1 MTKSNRY
8 PSRALFACIALA
20 TCLIAINRSGL
31 GADAADLSRCASIKH
46 DAERLQCYDSAGR
59 KSDAEPIERLHE
71 PAAAPLKPASGT
83 HPPTA
88 LSVRW
93 ELEPETKQGLW
104 ALRPHQPTFFLP
116 VRYSNRTNDS
126 PQSPSQPV
134 SPSVPLDNTEAEFQF
149 SLKLKAGEN
158 LFGSDID
165 VWLGYTQQSQWQV
178 YNGEISR
185 PFRETDYQPE
195 VFFSLPTRYDF
206 LGLTGRFINLGLVHQ
221 SNGRAEPLS
230 RSWNRIYAQFGF
242 ERNGF
247 ALLVRPWYRLQEE
260 ASADNNPDIVHYMG
274 HGDVTAIY
282 QRGRQ
287 QFSLLA
293 RYNNGYGALQGTWSF
308 PIQERLM
315 GYVKVFNGYG
325 ETLIDYNWNQTTIGV
340 GILLMD
346 WL

>member
-1 MTKSNRY
+1 MTK
-8 PSRALFACIALA
+8 PSRHLTGALFACVALA
-20 TCLIAINRSGL
+20 TCLIGIHCTGL
-31 GADAADLSRCASIKH
+31 AADAADQSRCASIK
-46 DAERLQCYDSAGR
+46 DDQERLQCYDAAGGKSAT
-59 KSDAEPIERLHE
+59 DAIEHLHE
-71 PAAAPLKPASGT
+71 PPLVSLKPASGT
-83 HPPTA
+83 NPPTA

-116 VRYSNRTNDS
+116 VRYSNRPNDS

-134 SPSVPLDNTEAEFQF
+134 STSVPLDNTEAEFQF

-158 LFGSDID
+158 LFGSDVD

-178 YNGEISR
+178 YNGDISR

-230 RSWNRIYAQFGF
+230 RSWNRVYAQFGF
-242 ERNGF
+242 ERDGF
-247 ALLVRPWYRLQEE
+247 ALLVRPWYRLKED
-260 ASADNNPDIVHYMG
+260 ASVDNNPDIVHYMG

-293 RYNNGYGALQGTWSF
+293 RYNDGNGALQGTWSF
-308 PIQERLM
+308 PIQGRLM